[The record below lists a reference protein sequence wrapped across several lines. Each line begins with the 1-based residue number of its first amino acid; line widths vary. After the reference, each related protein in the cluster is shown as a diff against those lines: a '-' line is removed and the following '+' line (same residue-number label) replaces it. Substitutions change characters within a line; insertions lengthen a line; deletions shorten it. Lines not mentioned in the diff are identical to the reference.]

1 MPYKFNPFTG
11 TLDYYETGSG
21 GGGGGS
27 TVVVTHVANYAAL
40 PDPTTVADDAIYIA
54 DAAQGTAWLP
64 GSLGGTY
71 YPAGFYSSDGVSW
84 VYAGSASQATLS
96 EVNTG
101 TNNDKFVTPSTFTN
115 ADKWG
120 TKFDQPSG
128 TTAQY
133 IKGDGTI
140 GFFPTNSALSFLFS
154 SVNSDIGG
162 YESAPIISL
171 FSTGAISSL
180 STSVTTTPT
189 LLGVFATNLNYPN
202 ITVIP
207 PGTILC
213 HYETQKNAGSVNYYS
228 FFELYKRTAGGT
240 ETLLLTSDN
249 SSEYSSNTQ
258 LQITTSAFTNN
269 PITLL
274 TTDRL
279 IVKIYAAVLS
289 STATITFYYDDNT
302 NARLELPFSPDVSSY
317 QPLDTDLT
325 AIASLSTT
333 SYGRDLLTQ
342 ANASAVRTYIGAGT
356 GNGDALTSG
365 KLSQFAT
372 TTSSELAGVIS
383 DETGSGALVF
393 GTNPTLSNPIVGTQ
407 TANDNSTKAAST
419 AYVDTAV
426 SSISSSGGTEL
437 GLVMAIRSGGFY
449 I

>member
-1 MPYKFNPFTG
+1 MSYRFNPFTG
-11 TLDYYETGSG
+11 TLDYYETGG

-27 TVVVTHVANYAAL
+27 TVEVIHVANYSAL
-40 PDPTTVADDAIYIA
+40 PDPTVVADDAIYIA

-71 YPAGFYSSDGVSW
+71 YPAGFYSSDGTSW
-84 VYAGSASQATLS
+84 IYAGSAAQATLS

-120 TKFDQPSG
+120 TKFNQPTG
-128 TTAQY
+128 TTSQY
-133 IKGDGTI
+133 LKGDGSL

-154 SVNSDIGG
+154 SVNSDIGD

-171 FSTGAISSL
+171 FSNSGIASL
-180 STSVTTTPT
+180 SASVTTTPT
-189 LLGVFATNLNYPN
+189 LLATFATSLNYPN

-228 FFELYKRTAGGT
+228 YFELYKRTVGGT

-249 SSEYSSNTQ
+249 SSEYSANTQ

-274 TTDRL
+274 ATDRL
-279 IVKIYAAVLS
+279 VVKIYAAVLS
-289 STATITFYYDDNT
+289 ASATITLYYDDNT
-302 NARLELPFSPDVSSY
+302 NARLELPFAPDVSSY
-317 QPLDTDLT
+317 QPLDSDLT
-325 AIASLSTT
+325 AIASLTTT
-333 SYGRDLLTQ
+333 SYGRDILTQ
-342 ANASAVRTYIGAGT
+342 ANASSVRTYIGAGT

-365 KLSQFAT
+365 KLSQFAS
-372 TTSSELAGVIS
+372 TTSAELAGVIS
-383 DETGSGALVF
+383 NETGTGELVF
-393 GTNPTLSNPIVGTQ
+393 ATGPTLSNPIVGTQ
-407 TANDNSTKAAST
+407 TQGDNSTKAAST

-426 SSISSSGGTEL
+426 ASVSGGSFNYGISYAMSTQNYL
-437 GLVMAIRSGGFY
+437 I
-449 I
+449 